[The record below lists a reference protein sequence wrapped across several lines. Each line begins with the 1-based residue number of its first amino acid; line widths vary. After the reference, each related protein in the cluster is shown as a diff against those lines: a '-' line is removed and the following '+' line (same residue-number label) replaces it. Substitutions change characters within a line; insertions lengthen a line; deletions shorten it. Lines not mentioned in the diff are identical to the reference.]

1 MSHGGARTGA
11 GRKPGTI
18 NRFSKDLLDKAAQ
31 SGQLPVDYLLQV
43 MRDQSLNTRLRID
56 AAKAAAP
63 YVHQR
68 LSAISVDLAKAEVTH
83 EEWLQSLA

>member
-1 MSHGGARTGA
+1 MSHGGARAGA

-31 SGQLPVDYLLQV
+31 SGQLPVDYMLGV
-43 MRDQSLNTRLRID
+43 MRDESLDTRLRID

-63 YVHQR
+63 YVHQK
-68 LSAISVDLAKAEVTH
+68 LSAISVDLTTPDVTH
-83 EEWLQSLA
+83 EEWLKSLA